1 MTYTGK
7 QFKDMI
13 RGAGLRLEDVAKEA
27 GVSASSASKWYNGD
41 DIYFST
47 YNKLIAAYEKLKE
60 THNGG

>member
-27 GVSASSASKWYNGD
+27 GVYSCTASRWYNGKN
-41 DIYFST
+41 DIMLEGT

-60 THNGG
+60 D